1 MHIND
6 KAPLCSEIKL
16 KKSYKVFRI
25 SAEKPSSW
33 TWTCYTDSFLL
44 LRQREKKKK
53 EFQKKSANLLRCRAH
68 WNPRGW
74 NKFNYAFIDPAQKK
88 DFNCLTKYSSFF
100 HLLTL
105 QPNQVPHT
113 AGRCRETPQPGKII
127 HAGQRQ
133 KQSRVRATVPKNS
146 KNTYRESKIISEIS
160 FLTKVLSLPEQHIK
174 WSDLEREKKQSNN
187 SLPGAQ
193 KIPEGEGNISES
205 WMDLESSEG
214 FECFPSRKTI
224 LDQLLRGKSLWFV
237 IGVLVRLPPLR
248 LQSRSI
254 PADTKWGWSS

>member
-1 MHIND
+1 M
-6 KAPLCSEIKL
+6 L
-16 KKSYKVFRI
+16 KSQAI
-25 SAEKPSSW
+25 E
-33 TWTCYTDSFLL
+33 
-44 LRQREKKKK
+44 REPVIQILFFCWGRGRKKKK
-53 EFQKKSANLLRCRAH
+53 NFKRNLQTCCAVGPTGIHGGETNSIYRSCS
-68 WNPRGW
+68 
-74 NKFNYAFIDPAQKK
+74 KK

-127 HAGQRQ
+127 HAGQRR

-146 KNTYRESKIISEIS
+146 KNTYRGSKIISEIS

-224 LDQLLRGKSLWFV
+224 LDQLPRGKSLWFV
-237 IGVLVRLPPLR
+237 IGVLVWLPPLR
-248 LQSRSI
+248 LQSRSV